1 MFLSTVKKAKFGAL
15 LPDSDGKKIEDDPLH
30 RIVTTYGT
38 SGNLGGT
45 KG

>member
-1 MFLSTVKKAKFGAL
+1 MFLTKVKKAKIGAL
-15 LPDSDGKKIEDDPLH
+15 LSGSGGKKIEDDPLH